1 MAITGTASV
10 SVPSTAEEGTTGTI
24 TISVSSS
31 NIGAFELYIQCSSSS
46 VIRFDSIS
54 AGNISNTPITTNLNS
69 QNSAIVN
76 GFSTTGSTG
85 GTAATITFTVIGS
98 AGSSTDIQISGSMN
112 EPTAGFPVIDT
123 TFNDGS
129 IAIVAPPVQHTL
141 TMATVGQGS
150 TSPSVG
156 NHTYN
161 EGQTVSISA
170 NPSNGWRFDHW
181 EGDAANPN
189 SASTSVTINSDK
201 TVTAVFVQIPTYTL
215 SIAINGE
222 GSVDPATG
230 NYSIQENETVS
241 LSATPADGWR
251 FIGWTGGVT
260 DPDSATTTVVMNENK
275 NITANFA
282 PRDSFAL
289 TVNIEGSGSTT
300 PQEGTHTYSRDAE
313 VEVTA
318 NPAQGYKFDSW
329 LGDVSDPNSATT
341 TVVID
346 DDKEITARFVEIPA
360 YTLTI
365 EVSGNGTTEPA
376 PGAHQYLEGTEVNIT
391 ATPADGWRFIGW
403 TGNVGDPDSAATTIT
418 ITADTT
424 VTANFV
430 EGPPPPPRFT
440 NIDVLLT
447 TRNEA
452 VITWNTD
459 LPAAGKVIYWE
470 DGNSQK
476 ETPLETDI
484 STRHVVLLE
493 DLEPGKTYNYSIL
506 AVDDYGNEVASP
518 QNSLATTYTEA
529 AFKITGW
536 NSDISIEEDG
546 RQVTI
551 NVTVANSGDLPGGYE
566 LVLKVNGTTK
576 ESQTVNLE
584 PGGTE
589 TVTFNVLLETPGS
602 YDLDINGFKL
612 GIEIPQAAEKPTVT
626 VTTPA
631 PGQIDPDSPSLKNW
645 LKANWQIVFGVV
657 MGIILLILI
666 IILILHRYYYIV
678 TFIRR

>member
-1 MAITGTASV
+1 MKKLIRYTFLVFMLVLIMPTITVLGVPPIAQTFYGSV
-10 SVPSTAEEGTTGTI
+10 TLDGAPAPDGTI
-24 TISVSSS
+24 VSATMNGRTFSVASSGGQYSYLTIQT
-31 NIGAFELYIQCSSSS
+31 IDG
-46 VIRFDSIS
+46 DH
-54 AGNISNTPITTNLNS
+54 AGD
-69 QNSAIVN
+69 
-76 GFSTTGSTG
+76 
-85 GTAATITFTVIGS
+85 TITFTVAGYS
-98 AGSSTDIQISGSMN
+98 AGS
-112 EPTAGFPVIDT
+112 T
-123 TFNDGS
+123 TLDPGGVTQRNLS
-129 IAIVAPPVQHTL
+129 ASSPPPQHTL

-156 NHTYN
+156 NHAYN
-161 EGQTVSISA
+161 EGQTVNISA

-181 EGDAANPN
+181 EGDVTNAN

-201 TVTAVFVQIPTYTL
+201 TVTAVFVQIPTYIL

-222 GSVDPATG
+222 GSVDPAPG
-230 NYSIQENETVS
+230 NYTIRENETAS
-241 LSATPADGWR
+241 LSAVPADGWR
-251 FIGWTGGVT
+251 FIGWTGGVSN
-260 DPDSATTTVVMNENK
+260 PDSATTTVVMDGNK
-275 NITANFA
+275 NIIANFA

-391 ATPADGWRFIGW
+391 ATPADGHRFSRW

-506 AVDDYGNEVASP
+506 AIDDYGNEVASTT
-518 QNSLATTYTEA
+518 NSFATTYTEA

-546 RQVTI
+546 RQVNI

-589 TVTFNVLLETPGS
+589 TVTFNVLLETAGKYS
-602 YDLDINGFKL
+602 LDVNGFTL
-612 GIEIPQAAEKPTVT
+612 ALEIPEPAEKPTVEPT
-626 VTTPA
+626 TTTPEE
-631 PGQIDPDSPSLKNW
+631 PEPFSFTDW
-645 LKANWQIVFGVV
+645 LKDNWQIILGIA
-657 MGIILLILI
+657 MGIILLLVI

-678 TFIRR
+678 TFVRR